1 MKFCF
6 IIYTQ
11 KGKSQEEI
19 CFYRRY
25 MCFCQENSTSFLKTV
40 LDRRTRGRACPPV
53 VNSLGR
59 QKRACRPAVMKTIEN
74 F

>member
-1 MKFCF
+1 
-6 IIYTQ
+6 
-11 KGKSQEEI
+11 
-19 CFYRRY
+19 